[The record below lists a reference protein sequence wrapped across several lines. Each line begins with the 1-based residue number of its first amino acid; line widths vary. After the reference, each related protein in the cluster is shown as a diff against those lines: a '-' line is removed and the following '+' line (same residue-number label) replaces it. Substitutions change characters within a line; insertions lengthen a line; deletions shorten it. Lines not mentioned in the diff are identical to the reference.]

1 MLTNYFLDSEPFL
14 NTRVLVTKFE
24 TKVSQNSGKRIIIR
38 TNSGKRLTY
47 SIKNNLRALENPTK
61 IDEKLTQFKVFMN
74 KIFMH
79 MYPET
84 MRRGIRFGVNKKI
97 MFPFTK
103 LCEDY
108 GLSSMNEVYEI
119 ACSHSGLDPDASNVL
134 FSRDLKQIL
143 KKKVGDGIP
152 TLEKSEIDHATKE
165 CNTYMRRLIEEGYL
179 SNHFKNLLRTV
190 DEFFMFRKQFTN
202 YYASN
207 SYLTHCFK
215 LNKNT
220 LKNLMI
226 CTEHG
231 R

>member
-1 MLTNYFLDSEPFL
+1 M
-14 NTRVLVTKFE
+14 
-24 TKVSQNSGKRIIIR
+24 R

-47 SIKNNLRALENPTK
+47 SISNNNRALENPTK
-61 IDEKLTQFKVFMN
+61 IDERLTQFKVFMN
-74 KIFMH
+74 KIFMY

-97 MFPFTK
+97 LFPFTK

-108 GLSSMNEVYEI
+108 GVSTLDEIYEI
-119 ACSHSGLDPDASNVL
+119 ACSSSGLDPDTANVL
-134 FSRDLKQIL
+134 FSRDIKEIL
-143 KKKVGDGIP
+143 KKKMGDEIP
-152 TLEKSEIDHATKE
+152 NLEESELEKVTKD
-165 CNTYMRRLIEEGYL
+165 CNTYMRKLIEDEYL
-179 SNHFKNLLRTV
+179 SNHFKNLLKTV

-202 YYASN
+202 YFASN

-215 LNKNT
+215 LNNNY
-220 LKNLMI
+220 LKNLKV